1 MNSRWNEY
9 LQKLRGQ
16 HKKVFILSALT
27 LVGLLLVIY
36 DPGAKAPPGGA
47 LPPVNEQNV
56 PTGQDNLSQS
66 NQGMEAE
73 EQELADTLE
82 TMLSEI
88 SGAGRVKASVKL
100 ATSTNT
106 NYSVNTEQAEN
117 VTEETDQSG
126 GTRTTTDK
134 QASEQLVLVQG
145 SQGSERPVIEQEIAP
160 NISGVMIVA
169 EGASV
174 PEIKAR
180 LFQAVQISLGVDP
193 HKVIILPMEGGAD

>member
-1 MNSRWNEY
+1 VNSRWNEY